1 MLPLLSMS
9 AYLELI
15 AFDSTFVGLA
25 VMIACLPIPGYLA
38 RKQQEVQR
46 TLMKKTDARVQAA
59 TEMMGVIRM
68 IKMFGW
74 ERRMSERIDKKRET
88 ELQSLWRNKV

>member
-1 MLPLLSMS
+1 
-9 AYLELI
+9 
-15 AFDSTFVGLA
+15 
-25 VMIACLPIPGYLA
+25 MIACLPIPGYLA
-38 RKQQEVQR
+38 RKQQEVQT

-74 ERRMSERIDKKRET
+74 ERRIAERIAYKRAE
-88 ELQSLWRNKV
+88 ELHWLRRSGLVELLNNSVA